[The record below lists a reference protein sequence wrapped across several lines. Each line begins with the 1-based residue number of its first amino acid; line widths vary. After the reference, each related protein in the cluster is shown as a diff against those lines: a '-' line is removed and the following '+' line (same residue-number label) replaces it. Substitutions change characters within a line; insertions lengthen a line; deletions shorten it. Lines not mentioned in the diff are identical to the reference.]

1 VAWWGA
7 AVLCIGAAAHAG
19 AQEEIFTESFTVAN
33 ISGTRDVELPQFD
46 PQGGCRELLKV
57 TLLAEGVGTGNYSFT
72 NNSDILCT
80 GLVTL
85 SYGATVTFPFP
96 SGPPP
101 ILQCSQ
107 ADSVGPIPIFLD
119 PGETLDVPID
129 FQFSC
134 TDMTE
139 PADDLSPFIGTG
151 TIVARYDGDQDTD
164 PEVDCDFTESLDT
177 DVAGTFTVTYEFDKT
192 LPECTILG
200 PDALCPGDQ
209 DVLYEV
215 MTDPGFEIEWM
226 IAGDAQFCA
235 DPAGGET
242 ALVCAD
248 PVCGDFTLTVEVSD
262 PNFPDCAPATCTKTV
277 VLEDSNPPVLTC
289 PSSPQVLGCNAPF
302 TFTVEATDNCE
313 IVTLA
318 YEVIFSPPASGT
330 FTDNTDGTFTI
341 EFTETGSA
349 AATFTATDACGNT
362 TDCVIDFSADCEQ
375 GEGCTPGYWKQEHH
389 FCSWPAPYEPNQMFS
404 MWFDDA
410 FAGKSLLTVLS
421 QPASSDPGPNQL
433 NSLGRHTVAALLNA
447 ASLDVAYDLGPAA
460 VIEMFND
467 AYPGDKSD
475 YNGVKAIFRG
485 YNEQGCPLGNCNPAD
500 LDGDDQAGVSDFLIL
515 IGNWGTGGAGD
526 YDDSSVVDVV
536 DLFFLFQYWES

>member
-1 VAWWGA
+1 
-7 AVLCIGAAAHAG
+7 
-19 AQEEIFTESFTVAN
+19 TY
-33 ISGTRDVELPQFD
+33 D
-46 PQGGCRELLKV
+46 
-57 TLLAEGVGTGNYSFT
+57 FT
-72 NNSDILCT
+72 NTDDFACE

-85 SYGATVTFPFP
+85 SQAGGLNAGPGLLGCSETVE
-96 SGPPP
+96 
-101 ILQCSQ
+101 Q
-107 ADSVGPIPIFLD
+107 VIPIVDLP
-119 PGETLDVPID
+119 PGESIPTEII
-129 FQFSC
+129 SEMIGC
-134 TDMTE
+134 MDMTE
-139 PADDLSPFIGTG
+139 PGDDLSPFIGVG
-151 TIVARYDGDQDTD
+151 TITVLLPSSKGENKQVSCNNSSSY
-164 PEVDCDFTESLDT
+164 EVDWSGMVTI
-177 DVAGTFTVTYEFDKT
+177 TYEFEEMQ
-192 LPECTILG
+192 LECTIDG

-215 MTDPGFEIEWM
+215 ITDPGFDIEWM

-248 PVCGDFTLTVEVSD
+248 PVCGSFTLTVEVSD
-262 PNFPDCAPATCTKTV
+262 PNFPDCPPATCTKTV
-277 VLEDSNPPVLTC
+277 LLEDVDPPVLTC
-289 PSSPQVLGCNAPF
+289 PSSPQTLGCNAPF

-318 YEVIFSPPASGT
+318 YDVIFNPPASGT
-330 FTDNTDGTFTI
+330 FMDNTDGTFTI

-349 AATFTATDACGNT
+349 VATFTATDACDNMA
-362 TDCVIDFSADCEQ
+362 DCVIEFSADCEQ

-460 VIEMFND
+460 VVEMFND

-485 YNEQGCPLGNCNPAD
+485 FNEQGCPLGNCNPAD
-500 LDGDDQAGVSDFLIL
+500 LDGDDQAGISDFLIL
-515 IGNWGTGGAGD
+515 VGNWGTGGAGD
-526 YDDSSVVDVV
+526 YDDSNVVDVV
-536 DLFFLFQYWES
+536 DLFFLFQHWES